1 MSDSSRPYNALDAKI
16 LSITRKKSPPT
27 GPASLQPP
35 TEPHLRVSG
44 DFLSRCAGTKLSK
57 DALLLYLH
65 MLLRSA
71 PVEAKRSKCAHL
83 YGDVIRKGEFF
94 ESKLRVASALGK
106 GHIKDKSKIN
116 WFGRTVRPLVDLG
129 LVQQIHSGRRGFNAT
144 YIVFDIREVMAI
156 VD

>member
-1 MSDSSRPYNALDAKI
+1 
-16 LSITRKKSPPT
+16 
-27 GPASLQPP
+27 
-35 TEPHLRVSG
+35 
-44 DFLSRCAGTKLSK
+44 LSK

-144 YIVFDIREVMAI
+144 YIVLDIREVMAI
-156 VD
+156 AD

>member
-1 MSDSSRPYNALDAKI
+1 MSDSSRPYNELDAKI
-16 LSITRKKSPPT
+16 LSITQKKSPPT
-27 GPASLQPP
+27 GPASPQPP

-44 DFLSRCAGTKLSK
+44 DFLNKCAGTKLSK

-94 ESKLRVASALGK
+94 ESKLKVASALNK
-106 GHIKDKSKIN
+106 GNIKDKSKIN

-129 LVQQIHSGRRGFNAT
+129 LVEQIHAGRRGYNAT
-144 YIVFDIREVMAI
+144 YIVFDIREVMTK

>member
-27 GPASLQPP
+27 GLSSLQPP

-106 GHIKDKSKIN
+106 GISKIN
-116 WFGRTVRPLVDLG
+116 QRLIGLG
-129 LVQQIHSGRRGFNAT
+129 EL
-144 YIVFDIREVMAI
+144 
-156 VD
+156 

>member
-1 MSDSSRPYNALDAKI
+1 MPDYPKPYNALDAKI
-16 LSITRKKSPPT
+16 RSITQKKSFST
-27 GPASLQPP
+27 SLV
-35 TEPHLRVSG
+35 TTKSTVEPHVRVSG

-71 PVEAKRSKCAHL
+71 PVEVKRLKCAHL

-94 ESKLRVASALGK
+94 ECKLRVASALGK
-106 GHIKDKSKIN
+106 RNIKDKSKIN

-129 LVQQIHSGRRGFNAT
+129 LVEQIHSGRRGYNAT
-144 YIVFDIREVMAI
+144 YIVFDIREVMTK

>member
-16 LSITRKKSPPT
+16 LSITQKKSPPN
-27 GPASLQPP
+27 GPAAVQPP
-35 TEPHLRVSG
+35 TEPHLRVSA

-116 WFGRTVRPLVDLG
+116 WFGKTVRPLVDLG

-156 VD
+156 AD

>member
-27 GPASLQPP
+27 GPASLRSAA
-35 TEPHLRVSG
+35 EPHLRVSG

-57 DALLLYLH
+57 DTLLLYLH

-94 ESKLRVASALGK
+94 ESKLKVASALNK

-116 WFGRTVRPLVDLG
+116 WFGRTVRPLIDLG
-129 LVQQIHSGRRGFNAT
+129 LVEQIHAGRRGYNAT
-144 YIVFDIREVMAI
+144 YIVFDIREVMTKA
-156 VD
+156 D